1 MLTAWFFERMSMEKC
16 SWLRSQEVRPQ
27 QHRCKQKTQCT
38 KMQRQFVVLSFK
50 VKFGRLA
57 FQKKKKTK
65 QTVNGSW
72 VPQFFSAQ
80 IEILQKN

>member
-1 MLTAWFFERMSMEKC
+1 
-16 SWLRSQEVRPQ
+16 
-27 QHRCKQKTQCT
+27 
-38 KMQRQFVVLSFK
+38 MQRQFVVLSFK

-57 FQKKKKTK
+57 FQKKKNQTK

-80 IEILQKN
+80 IEILQKNWEHKLYKEGPLGNALQYQYDDWCLWNLSLVH